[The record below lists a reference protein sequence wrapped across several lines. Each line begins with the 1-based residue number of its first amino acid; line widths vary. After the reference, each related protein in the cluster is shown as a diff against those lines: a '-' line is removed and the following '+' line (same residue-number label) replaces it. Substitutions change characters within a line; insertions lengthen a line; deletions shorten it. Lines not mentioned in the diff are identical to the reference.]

1 MLLPKMPR
9 INTLA
14 QLFQLCSKPVN
25 LMKFLCDT
33 GLVKSHRRCP
43 RNGCRRNMSLIRDT
57 SSAENY
63 RFRCP
68 KCKHSQSIRKGSF
81 FEESKLTIPQILS
94 VIFCWAA
101 KVAVKSAAAITGVH
115 SRSVSQW
122 YQYMREKCSESLLNC
137 PNYTFGGAGVV
148 VQIDESVVAK
158 RKYNV
163 GHYVEQQW
171 VFGLYDTAT
180 KLGHIELVADRRAET
195 LIPIIQK
202 FVLPGTTIFSDQ
214 WLAYRQ
220 LQNLGYDHKSVNHS
234 QNFVDPITGTCTN
247 AIKAYWSR
255 VKRNV
260 RLHWLSRRD
269 QLPLRIDE
277 FLWRDRLPTTKY
289 SDVFNE
295 MLRLL
300 ASN

>member
-1 MLLPKMPR
+1 M
-9 INTLA
+9 
-14 QLFQLCSKPVN
+14 
-25 LMKFLCDT
+25 
-33 GLVKSHRRCP
+33 
-43 RNGCRRNMSLIRDT
+43 
-57 SSAENY
+57 
-63 RFRCP
+63 
-68 KCKHSQSIRKGSF
+68 
-81 FEESKLTIPQILS
+81 
-94 VIFCWAA
+94 
-101 KVAVKSAAAITGVH
+101 AVTSAAAITGVH

-122 YQYMREKCSESLLNC
+122 YQYMREKCSESLINS
-137 PNYTFGGAGVV
+137 PNYTFGGARVV

-158 RKYNV
+158 RKYNM
-163 GHYVEQQW
+163 GHYVDQQW

-180 KLGHIELVADRRAET
+180 KLGHIELVDDRRADT

-202 FVLPGTTIFSDQ
+202 FVLPGSTIFSDQ
-214 WLAYRQ
+214 WAAYSQ
-220 LQNLGYDHKSVNHS
+220 LQNLGYDHS

-247 AIKAYWSR
+247 SIEAYWSR

-277 FLWRDRLPTTKY
+277 FLWRDRLPTRKY